1 MVKKLPGVFQ
11 EKRLKSIKNTRDL
24 DDFNKNTK
32 FLITP
37 GKNIENPWVL
47 GYYQTCG
54 WIKSL

>member
-24 DDFNKNTK
+24 DDFIKNTK

-37 GKNIENPWVL
+37 GKNIEIPWVL